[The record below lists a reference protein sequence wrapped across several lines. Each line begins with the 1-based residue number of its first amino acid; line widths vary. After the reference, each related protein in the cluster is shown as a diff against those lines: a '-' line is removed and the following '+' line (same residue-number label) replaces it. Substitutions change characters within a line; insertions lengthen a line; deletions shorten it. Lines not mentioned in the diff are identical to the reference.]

1 MSKHNLPKHNPSFV
15 ILTSSTHAALVMWLL
30 SWLCQQKCYLC
41 TWTEKCF
48 ETLINRVVEAFA
60 GLLNYFFFLYFFPL
74 VHMNMCSTLEI
85 LKINQIKKHT
95 EQWGPCTWAA
105 TFLTPLW
112 WHEFPCCAPF
122 SQYISYSEWIMFPAG
137 DRRAFFHHKP
147 ICI

>member
-60 GLLNYFFFLYFFPL
+60 GLLNYLFFCIFSPGAYVYVQHIRNSENKP
-74 VHMNMCSTLEI
+74 NKKTYRG
-85 LKINQIKKHT
+85 IK
-95 EQWGPCTWAA
+95 QWGTMYMSRNISHTTLMTWISLLRS
-105 TFLTPLW
+105 FLPIHILFWVDNVSSW
-112 WHEFPCCAPF
+112 WQEGIF
-122 SQYISYSEWIMFPAG
+122 SS
-137 DRRAFFHHKP
+137 
-147 ICI
+147 